1 MLNRMFFFSK
11 TANKFETAGVV
22 ALILGLA
29 SFVAPSLMQ
38 VVATLAVI
46 AAIWLAIP
54 CKTFLKLALTGA
66 FILASVLFLSGTI
79 YFVAITL
86 AGVGAAG
93 VISLLFRYIK
103 AEVAYQQE
111 QNALMEEEAEEAE
124 EETAQSFFDVK

>member
-54 CKTFLKLALTGA
+54 GKTFLKLALTGA

-111 QNALMEEEAEEAE
+111 QNALMEEEEEAE